1 MLSRT
6 ASQLYWMSR
15 YMERAEN
22 LVRMLDVTQSLS
34 LMPQSRGAATE
45 LAAPLAVTGALQAY
59 QAKHTKFDAKRL
71 FEFMALDLD
80 NPASVVSCLRAS
92 RENAHA
98 VRGQIT
104 AEMWE
109 AVNAT
114 WLEAKGLPKRL
125 SGSPSAFF
133 DWVKER
139 SHQMRGATVGTLQR
153 NDAYCFI
160 RLGTFIERADNTA
173 RLLDVKSQLIE
184 PAEDSLQPVAARQD
198 SSAEFYAWSALLRSL
213 SAFEA
218 YHAVY
223 RDSLDARRVAE
234 LLILRGDVP
243 RSLRSCAAQV
253 AAVLPEIQCQAG
265 SLDAGRTPKLLAG
278 QMALKL
284 QHADIDAI
292 LDTGLHAWITHFLDE
307 SAQLSSAISRAY
319 FEAH

>member
-34 LMPQSRGAATE
+34 LMPQSRGAETE
-45 LAAPLAVTGALQAY
+45 LAAPLSVTGSLQSY
-59 QAKHTKFDAKRL
+59 QAKHRRFDAKKL
-71 FEFMALDLD
+71 FEYMALDLE
-80 NPASVVSCLRAS
+80 NPASVLSCLRSS

-109 AVNAT
+109 AVNTT
-114 WLEAKGLPKRL
+114 WLEACHLPKRL
-125 SGSPSAFF
+125 TANPSSFF

-139 SHQMRGATVGTLQR
+139 SHLMRGATVGTLQR
-153 NDAYCFI
+153 GDAYCFI

-184 PAEDSLQPVAARQD
+184 PAEDSLQPVAARDD
-198 SSAEFYAWSALLRSL
+198 SSADFYAWSALLRSL

-223 RDSLDARRVAE
+223 RDTLDARRVAE
-234 LLILRGDVP
+234 LLILRQDVP
-243 RSLRSCAAQV
+243 RSLRSCIQQV
-253 AAVLPEIQCQAG
+253 ASVLPQIECLRGKQ
-265 SLDAGRTPKLLAG
+265 DAGRLPKLRADE
-278 QMALKL
+278 MALRL
-284 QHADIDAI
+284 NHADIDELLAA
-292 LDTGLHAWITHFLDE
+292 GLHLWITAFLNE
-307 SAQLSSAISRAY
+307 SAGLSEAIRQAY

>member
-45 LAAPLAVTGALQAY
+45 LAAPLAVTGSLQAY
-59 QAKHTKFDAKRL
+59 QDQHSKFDAKKL
-71 FEFMALDLD
+71 FEFMALDFG
-80 NPASVVSCLRAS
+80 NPASVLSCIKAS

-114 WLEAKGLPKRL
+114 WLEAKNLPKRL
-125 SGSPSAFF
+125 SGNPSAFF

-139 SHQMRGATVGTLQR
+139 SHLMRGATVGTLQR
-153 NDAYCFI
+153 SDAYCFI
-160 RLGTFIERADNTA
+160 RLGTFIERGDNTA

-184 PAEDSLQPVAARQD
+184 PAQDSLQPVDTRQD

-234 LLILRGDVP
+234 LLILRDDVP
-243 RSLRSCAAQV
+243 RSLRSCVGQV
-253 AAVLPEIQCQAG
+253 AAVLPEIQCQPG

-278 QMALKL
+278 QLALQL

-292 LDTGLHAWITHFLDE
+292 LAAGLHHWVTEFLTE
-307 SAQLSSAISRAY
+307 SAAVSAAINQSY

>member
-34 LMPQSRGAATE
+34 LMPQSRGAETE
-45 LAAPLAVTGALQAY
+45 LAAPLAVTGSLQAY
-59 QAKHTKFDAKRL
+59 QARHPRFDARKL

-80 NPASVVSCLRAS
+80 HPASVLSCLRAS

-114 WLEAKGLPKRL
+114 WLEAKQLPRKL
-125 SGSPSAFF
+125 AANPSAFF

-139 SHQMRGATVGTLQR
+139 SHLMRGATVGTLQR
-153 NDAYCFI
+153 GDAYSFI

-184 PAEDSLQPVAARQD
+184 PAADSLQPVAARQD

-213 SAFEA
+213 SAFES

-223 RDSLDARRVAE
+223 RDALDARRVAE
-234 LLILRGDVP
+234 LLILRPDVP
-243 RSLRSCAAQV
+243 RSLRSCIQQV
-253 AAVLPEIQCQAG
+253 ADVLPKIESLSG
-265 SLDAGRTPKLLAG
+265 SADAGRLPKLKAGELA
-278 QMALKL
+278 LRL
-284 QHADIDAI
+284 RHADIDELLAS
-292 LDTGLHAWITHFLDE
+292 GLHRWVTGFLAE
-307 SAQLSSAISRAY
+307 SAELSEAIRQAY

>member
-22 LVRMLDVTQSLS
+22 LVRILDVTQSLS

-45 LAAPLAVTGALQAY
+45 LAAPLAVTGALGAY
-59 QAKHTKFDAKRL
+59 QAKHARFDAKKL

-80 NPASVVSCLRAS
+80 NPASVLSCLKAS

-104 AEMWE
+104 SEMWE

-114 WLEAKGLPKRL
+114 WLEAKSLPKKL
-125 SGSPSAFF
+125 TTNPSSFF

-153 NDAYCFI
+153 GDAYSFI

-184 PAEDSLQPVAARQD
+184 PAQDGLQPVATRQD
-198 SSAEFYAWSALLRSL
+198 SSADFYAWSALLRAL
-213 SAFEA
+213 SAFDA
-218 YHAVY
+218 YQAIY
-223 RDSLDARRVAE
+223 RDVLDARRVSE
-234 LLILRGDVP
+234 LLILRSDLP
-243 RSLRSCAAQV
+243 RSLRACIQQV
-253 AAVLPEIQCQAG
+253 ADVLPKIESLSG
-265 SLDAGRTPKLLAG
+265 SLDAGRAPKLKAG
-278 QMALKL
+278 EMALRL
-284 QHADIDAI
+284 RHADIDA
-292 LDTGLHAWITHFLDE
+292 LLATGLHPWITVFLAE
-307 SAQLSSAISRAY
+307 SAALSEAIAQAY

>member
-45 LAAPLAVTGALQAY
+45 LAAPLAVTGSLQAY
-59 QAKHTKFDAKRL
+59 QAKHAKFDAKRL
-71 FEFMALDLD
+71 FEYMALDLD
-80 NPASVVSCLRAS
+80 NPASVLSCLRSS

-114 WLEAKGLPKRL
+114 WLEAKALPKRL
-125 SGSPSAFF
+125 SGNPSAFF

-139 SHQMRGATVGTLQR
+139 SHLMRGATVGTLQR
-153 NDAYCFI
+153 GDAYCFI

-184 PAEDSLQPVAARQD
+184 PAEDSLQPVAIRQD
-198 SSAEFYAWSALLRSL
+198 SSADFYAWSALLRSL

-223 RDSLDARRVAE
+223 RDALDARRVAE
-234 LLILRGDVP
+234 LLILRADVP
-243 RSLRSCAAQV
+243 RSLRSCMAQV
-253 AAVLPEIQCQAG
+253 ADVLPQIESQGGA
-265 SLDAGRTPKLLAG
+265 LDAGRLPKRRAGELLLG
-278 QMALKL
+278 L
-284 QHADIDAI
+284 QYADIDQLLAS
-292 LDTGLHAWITHFLDE
+292 GLHRWVTQFLSE
-307 SAQLSSAISRAY
+307 SAALSEAIRQAY

>member
-59 QAKHTKFDAKRL
+59 QARHTQFDAKRL

-80 NPASVVSCLRAS
+80 NPASVRSCLRSS

-114 WLEAKGLPKRL
+114 WLEAKSLPARL
-125 SGSPSAFF
+125 RDNPSAFF

-139 SHQMRGATVGTLQR
+139 SHLMRGATVGTLQR
-153 NDAYCFI
+153 SDAYCFI

-184 PAEDSLQPVAARQD
+184 PAEDGLQPVAARQD

-234 LLILRGDVP
+234 LLILRDDVP

-253 AAVLPEIQCQAG
+253 ADVLPQIECQVG
-265 SLDAGRTPKLLAG
+265 SLDAGRAPKLLAG
-278 QMALKL
+278 QMALQL
-284 QHADIDAI
+284 RHADIDAI
-292 LDTGLHAWITHFLDE
+292 LETGLHAWITRFLEE
-307 SAQLSSAISRAY
+307 SAELSGAISRAY